1 MHQSIGCSIF
11 PDKLILQIKNESGGG
26 IAEFKELSVPNG
38 FDSRLNN
45 LWVGKDTRRIADK
58 LEFALRTLRTG

>member
-1 MHQSIGCSIF
+1 
-11 PDKLILQIKNESGGG
+11 LILQIKNESGGG